1 MFETI
6 VCADIGSETTRLASG
21 RGFAEEPTRVAL
33 DPAERMRVLAV
44 GEPASRLLGAA
55 EVYPVRGGV
64 AELKLTAL
72 MLRRMVLRFLKR
84 RSLFGVQVLAAA
96 PGEGTPAANAALREA
111 CAEAG
116 FRAVGLADS
125 ALAGALGAGL
135 DPHSERAF
143 MVADIGRE
151 TLKTAVF
158 ANGGVIRGT
167 FSRAGS
173 VHFDRLIRA
182 RLAEGGFVTTAKTA
196 ESIKKNLDL
205 PVIRASGREAMG
217 GPTCCREIKPTL
229 LREALRPHV
238 DVIVRELTEAISA
251 LPPDAAADLMTGG
264 ITLIGGGS
272 LLYRLDEELELRLN
286 VPVRVCPG
294 ARQAAALGLMKL
306 AASPSLAKA
315 AML

>member
-1 MFETI
+1 MFDT
-6 VCADIGSETTRLASG
+6 VLCADIGSETTRLASR

-72 MLRRMVLRFLKR
+72 MLRRMALRFLKR
-84 RSLFGVQVLAAA
+84 RSLFGVELLAAA
-96 PGEGTPAANAALREA
+96 PGGGAPAANAALREA

-116 FRAVGLADS
+116 FKAVGLADS
-125 ALAGALGAGL
+125 VTAGALGAGL
-135 DPHSERAF
+135 DPNQERAF

-158 ANGGVIRGT
+158 ANGGVIRGS

-182 RLAEGGFVTTAKTA
+182 RLAEGGFVTAAKTA
-196 ESIKKNLDL
+196 ESIKKNMNL
-205 PVIRASGREAMG
+205 PVIRVSGREAPG
-217 GPTCCREIKPTL
+217 GPTRIREIKPDS
-229 LREALRPHV
+229 LRGALEPH
-238 DVIVRELTEAISA
+238 INAIARELTETICE
-251 LPPDAAADLMTGG
+251 LPADAAADLLTGG

-272 LLYRLDEELELRLN
+272 LLYGLDTELEQRLN
-286 VPVRVCPG
+286 VPVRVCPN
-294 ARQAAALGLMKL
+294 ARHAAAAGLYKL
-306 AASPSLAKA
+306 AASPALAKA
-315 AML
+315 AMM